1 MARLAAVILAG
12 GKGKRLGGVIK
23 AGLVVGAAR
32 LLDRVSVAL
41 GDLPSPVL
49 VAYGSV
55 PLGQLALRAGQIPV
69 PDLCSDYEGPLAGL
83 AGAVDW
89 CARMAEPAEYLLSVA
104 VDTPFLP
111 DDFASRMLAAIG
123 PADAVV
129 ACHAGQGR
137 FVRFDEEHS
146 DGQ

>member
-23 AGLVVGAAR
+23 AELVVGAAR

-89 CARMAEPAEYLLSVA
+89 CARMAEPAVYLLSVA
-104 VDTPFLP
+104 VDTP
-111 DDFASRMLAAIG
+111 G
-123 PADAVV
+123 
-129 ACHAGQGR
+129 
-137 FVRFDEEHS
+137 
-146 DGQ
+146 